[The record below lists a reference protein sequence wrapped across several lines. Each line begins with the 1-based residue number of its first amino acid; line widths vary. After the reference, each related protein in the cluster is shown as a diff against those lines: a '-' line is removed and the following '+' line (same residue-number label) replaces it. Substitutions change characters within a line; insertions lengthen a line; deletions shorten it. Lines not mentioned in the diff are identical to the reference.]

1 MKQIRRM
8 ASILLLGLLAP
19 LAAMAAGPV
28 AKLSQLEGTVEFS
41 RDGEGWE
48 VLSRNKY
55 LFPGHEVRTGADGSA
70 KLSSQASGEIRD
82 LGASTHLRVV
92 EAGIEVLAGSG
103 LGASGDAAGGFW
115 QGVENKFA
123 TSQRYTTVR
132 RSVKKAEDLPK
143 IDTARKLVLTAEHPE
158 VVWSNAGP
166 EFSYVL
172 RVGTDRFSV
181 APTSTAEMIRFA
193 LPEMA
198 PGEYEYE
205 MLILLD
211 GEEVYAPRRPGKLT
225 WLAGPEADWVHT
237 EVQARK
243 ADPNQNDVFALAE
256 VYEGAGLLV
265 PVMDLY
271 RDFFQTY
278 PEENEMRPLLIKAYH
293 DLKLMDLKEKE
304 AITFNTI
311 EMERQL

>member
-1 MKQIRRM
+1 MKQIRRI

-172 RVGTDRFSV
+172 RVGTERFSV

>member
-172 RVGTDRFSV
+172 RVGTERFSV

-225 WLAGPEADWVHT
+225 WLAGPDADWVHT

>member
-172 RVGTDRFSV
+172 RVGTERFSV

-193 LPEMA
+193 LPEMS

>member
-8 ASILLLGLLAP
+8 ASILLLGLMAP

-172 RVGTDRFSV
+172 RVGTERFSV

>member
-172 RVGTDRFSV
+172 RVGTERFSV

-237 EVQARK
+237 EVQART

>member
-172 RVGTDRFSV
+172 RVGTERFSI

>member
-1 MKQIRRM
+1 MKQIRRI

-143 IDTARKLVLTAEHPE
+143 IDTARKLVLTAEHSE

-172 RVGTDRFSV
+172 RVGTERFSV

>member
-1 MKQIRRM
+1 MKQIRRI

-82 LGASTHLRVV
+82 LGASTHLRAV

-172 RVGTDRFSV
+172 RVGTERFSV

>member
-19 LAAMAAGPV
+19 LAGMAAGPV

-172 RVGTDRFSV
+172 RVGTERFSV

>member
-8 ASILLLGLLAP
+8 ASMLLLGLLAP

-172 RVGTDRFSV
+172 RVGTERFSV

-311 EMERQL
+311 EIERQL

>member
-1 MKQIRRM
+1 MDRVKIMRRGLV
-8 ASILLLGLLAP
+8 LLLCLPLLA
-19 LAAMAAGPV
+19 LAAGPV

-41 RDGEGWE
+41 RDGESWE
-48 VLSRNKY
+48 GLARNKY

-70 KLSSQASGEIRD
+70 KVSSQATGEVRD
-82 LGASTHLRVV
+82 LGASTHLRVTEDGV
-92 EAGIEVLAGSG
+92 SVLAGSG
-103 LGASGDAAGGFW
+103 LGETGDAAGGFW

-143 IDTARKLVLTAEHPE
+143 IDTARELVLSPSHPD

-172 RVGTDRFSV
+172 RVGEARFPV
-181 APTSTAEMIRFA
+181 APASTAEMIRFS
-193 LPEMA
+193 LPAMA

-205 MLILLD
+205 MIILLE
-211 GEEVYAPRRPGKLT
+211 GEEVYAPRRPGTLI
-225 WLAGPEADWVHT
+225 WLDDAQDADV
-237 EVQARK
+237 VQAVAVRQ
-243 ADPNQNDVFALAE
+243 ADPSQNDVFALAE
-256 VYEGAGLLV
+256 VYEEAGLLV

-271 RDFFQTY
+271 RDFFQAY
-278 PEENEMRPLLIKAYH
+278 PDENEMRPLLIKSYH

>member
-143 IDTARKLVLTAEHPE
+143 IDTARKLVLTAQHPE

-172 RVGTDRFSV
+172 RVGTERFSV

-293 DLKLMDLKEKE
+293 DL
-304 AITFNTI
+304 
-311 EMERQL
+311 

>member
-8 ASILLLGLLAP
+8 ASILLLGLMAP

-55 LFPGHEVRTGADGSA
+55 LFTGHEVRTGADGSA

-172 RVGTDRFSV
+172 RVGTERFSV

>member
-8 ASILLLGLLAP
+8 ASILLLGLMAP

-143 IDTARKLVLTAEHPE
+143 IDTARKLVLTEEHPE

-172 RVGTDRFSV
+172 RVGTERFSV